1 MAVSKPNPLFQCDTS
16 TARTLEEF
24 IAALR
29 RAEVEFADS
38 EVTNP
43 ECSEMKTQYAAIRAD
58 RLQIADDLER
68 LLQEIKR
75 GK

>member
-1 MAVSKPNPLFQCDTS
+1 MTFTGDTS

-43 ECSEMKTQYAAIRAD
+43 ECSEIKVQYAAIRAD
-58 RLQIADDLER
+58 RLQIAEDLER
-68 LLQEIKR
+68 LCRKLKR
-75 GK
+75 